1 MVVVVGEGGV
11 SSASYLAAGV
21 FINVTFLF
29 RPPLLAFRNEGAAQ
43 KGVHVLQSFPFLG
56 ALTRDS
62 ANIAA
67 PGPTMHFANRHTHTH
82 ALTHACMACRHKG
95 SASALANAVNNSGGL
110 SEQRAS

>member
-1 MVVVVGEGGV
+1 MRGRGDGGGGGV

-43 KGVHVLQSFPFLG
+43 KGVHVLQRFPFLG

-67 PGPTMHFANRHTHTH
+67 PGPTMHFANRHTRTRSDTH
-82 ALTHACMACRHKG
+82 MHGMPSQGKRLRFSKR
-95 SASALANAVNNSGGL
+95 SK
-110 SEQRAS
+110 